1 VDNDV
6 TILLEKIRS
15 GDSSALD
22 QLTPLVYD
30 HLHRI
35 ASSCMQGERPGHT
48 MQPTS
53 LVNEAWIRLAAS
65 NNTDYKC
72 RSHFFGFAVRLMR
85 QILVDHARSTNAA
98 KRNAGFKVQLP
109 DHLDIAVEPDADP
122 EILSLN
128 SALDRMATDNETRAR
143 LVEMRYFSGMK
154 LEEISEVLDISISTI
169 HRELRVAQAW
179 LKREINP

>member
-1 VDNDV
+1 M
-6 TILLEKIRS
+6 RS
-15 GDSSALD
+15 GDTSALE

-35 ASSCMQGERPGHT
+35 ASSYMQGERPGHT
-48 MQPTS
+48 MQATS
-53 LVNEAWIRLAAS
+53 LVNEAWIRLASS

-72 RSHFFGFAVRLMR
+72 RVHFFGFAARLMR
-85 QILVDHARSTNAA
+85 QILVDHARATNAA
-98 KRNAGFKVQLP
+98 KRNGGFKVQLP
-109 DHLDIAVEPDADP
+109 EYLDIAVAPEADP

-128 SALDRMATDNETRAR
+128 AALDRMALENETRAR

-154 LEEISEVLDISISTI
+154 LEEISEVLNISISTI
-169 HRELRVAQAW
+169 HRELRVAKAW